1 MNDYNEN
8 YVALTELTIEVD
20 RLRNLLIENSELE
33 SERKEY
39 YSKLDQLK
47 FLMEELIIF
56 ESEEESE
63 Y

>member
-1 MNDYNEN
+1 VSDYNEN

-33 SERKEY
+33 AERKEY
-39 YSKLDQLK
+39 YLKLDQLK